1 MDHLDLADNSSSKI
15 LQEDLAKEANA
26 GPVKTDMKTM
36 KAIAKVKLDRY
47 EQRRLYKA

>member
-1 MDHLDLADNSSSKI
+1 MDHLDLADNSTNKI
-15 LQEDLAKEANA
+15 LQEDLTREANA

-47 EQRRLYKA
+47 E

>member
-1 MDHLDLADNSSSKI
+1 MDHLDLVDNSTNKI

-47 EQRRLYKA
+47 E